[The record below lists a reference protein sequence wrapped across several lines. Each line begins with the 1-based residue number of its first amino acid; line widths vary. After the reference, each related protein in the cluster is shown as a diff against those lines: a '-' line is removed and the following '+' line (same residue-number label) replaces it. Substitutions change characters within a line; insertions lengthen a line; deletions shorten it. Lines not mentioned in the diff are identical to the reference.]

1 MMNVMV
7 KLLQLVTKIKYLP
20 VASCLLCVPLSQTIK
35 CVQFKHP
42 SSREQTNP
50 SSPTGPRSARVSV
63 ENLGDASDVRLAE
76 PQVDLRRC
84 SLLPRLKCWG
94 VDSHRAGDSEA

>member
-1 MMNVMV
+1 MMNVMF

-20 VASCLLCVPLSQTIK
+20 VASCLLCIPLSQTIK

-50 SSPTGPRSARVSV
+50 SSPTGPRSACVSV
-63 ENLGDASDVRLAE
+63 ESLSDASDVRLAKS
-76 PQVDLRRC
+76 QVDLRRY
-84 SLLPRLKCWG
+84 SLLLTLKCWG
-94 VDSHRAGDSEA
+94 VDSHGAEDSEA